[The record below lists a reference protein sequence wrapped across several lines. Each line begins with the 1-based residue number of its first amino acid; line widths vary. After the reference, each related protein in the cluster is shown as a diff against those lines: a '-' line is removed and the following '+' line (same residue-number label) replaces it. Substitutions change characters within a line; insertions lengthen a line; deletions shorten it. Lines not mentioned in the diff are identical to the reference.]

1 MNDPAPMAMFARV
14 PAGRDHFAE
23 IRDVRLHYLEWGDP
37 DRPAM
42 LLLHGGS
49 AHAHW
54 WDFFAARMV
63 DRYRVLALDLRGH
76 GDSAWSADGEYEI
89 STHVGDVLGLI
100 DALGLRSLV
109 LVGHSFGGL
118 VAMAVAEQ
126 AGGSIESLVVI
137 DTRLKVGERAAR
149 FMGALRRLPQ
159 PIYGSLEEAIERFRL
174 LPAANDAAPEVLR
187 HVARN
192 AVHRLDDGTW
202 TLKFDRR
209 GIANTKPCDLS
220 GSLASVRA
228 PVLVVRAAA
237 SELMS
242 EADLAEF
249 RAVAPHAEAVIVPD
263 AHHHVMLDRPEAL
276 ADAVWRFLSTPN
288 APA

>member
-1 MNDPAPMAMFARV
+1 
-14 PAGRDHFAE
+14 
-23 IRDVRLHYLEWGDP
+23 
-37 DRPAM
+37 M

-54 WDFFAARMV
+54 WDFFAVQMV

-89 STHVGDVLGLI
+89 STHVGDVLGI
-100 DALGLRSLV
+100 IETLGLGSLV
-109 LVGHSFGGL
+109 LIGHSFGGL
-118 VAMAVAEQ
+118 VAMAVAER
-126 AGGSIESLVVI
+126 AREDVEALVVI

-159 PIYGSLEEAIERFRL
+159 PVYANLEEAIERFRL
-174 LPAANDAAPEVLR
+174 LPAANDAAPEVLQ

-192 AVHRLDDGTW
+192 AVHRLEDGTW

-220 GSLASVRA
+220 SSLAAVRA

-249 RAVAPHAEAVIVPD
+249 RAVAPHAEAVVVPD

-276 ADAVWRFLSTPN
+276 AAAVRRFLGTAN
-288 APA
+288 ASA

>member
-1 MNDPAPMAMFARV
+1 MNDSAPGALARV
-14 PAGRDHFAE
+14 PAARDHCAE
-23 IRDVRLHYLEWGDP
+23 VRGVRLHYLEWGDAE
-37 DRPAM
+37 RPGM

-76 GDSAWSADGEYEI
+76 GDSAWSADGEYEL
-89 STHVGDVLGLI
+89 STHVDDVLGLI
-100 DALGLRSLV
+100 EALGLRSLV
-109 LVGHSFGGL
+109 LIGHSFGGL

-126 AGGSIESLVVI
+126 ARENVEALVVI

-149 FMGALRRLPQ
+149 FMGALRRLPH
-159 PIYGSLEEAIERFRL
+159 PVYGSLEEATERFRL
-174 LPAANDAAPEVLR
+174 LPAANDAPPEVLR

-192 AVHRLDDGTW
+192 AVHRLEDGTW

-220 GSLASVRA
+220 GALAAVRA

-249 RAVAPHAEAVIVPD
+249 RAVAPHAEAAVVAD

-276 ADAVWRFLSTPN
+276 AAAVRNFLAGASSR
-288 APA
+288 A